1 MKVQEYI
8 ESISS
13 KITDT
18 ELQSR
23 IREELEDHW
32 EDYCENQSMPDAP
45 EDVFGNE
52 TLLTYQTN
60 AVASPGMFGKD
71 IVLSVVC
78 GVFTLVLFVMLS
90 SFLTLDLANASLT
103 DKFFTVIAGIVGVT
117 FWSGVAW
124 YIYLALHRHLMIR
137 YGQSI
142 RRTFL
147 LAVAFALP
155 FVFLGIESVLLSSI
169 NVLIADSP
177 FSATWQLASSV
188 LVLVM
193 LFGLFFLAGRLV
205 SRRITDVDRI
215 LSRLRRGVP
224 LLISAAVIAGA
235 TILVTASDA
244 PGGHREVLALV
255 GTPFTL
261 PLLISYL
268 FWGFGTNIMGFLF
281 HAVGIPLIFAFWT
294 TTVFALCL
302 GVILPLARLAL
313 RKPVPLALQF
323 AASIL
328 APLAVILP
336 MVPQDVPQVTW
347 NIPLVWTWEM
357 LERKQLNITY
367 PWAASLMR
375 RNDGINVDYA
385 AYLVDKKITV
395 MQGGGVSYV
404 ITPKGITTIE
414 TSPDLEAATKGDGG
428 AYAEIPIGFTCDGK
442 LLEEFSD
449 THNGSTGLLGMFGI
463 QCGTLAYKG
472 IEIATISYGSLID
485 LDVSDDG
492 LLAVSINMGS
502 YDPTYVYVVSIPGV
516 IAQ

>member
-1 MKVQEYI
+1 MKLREYI
-8 ESISS
+8 ESVSS
-13 KITDT
+13 KIIDT

-32 EDYCENQSMPDAP
+32 EDYCENQSMTDAP
-45 EDVFGNE
+45 EHVFGSE

-60 AVASPGMFGKD
+60 AVATPGMFGKD

-90 SFLTLDLANASLT
+90 SFLTLDLANGSIT
-103 DKFFTVIAGIVGVT
+103 DKFFTVIAGIIGIT
-117 FWSGVAW
+117 FWSGIAW
-124 YIYLALHRHLMIR
+124 YIYLALHRHLVIR

-155 FVFLGIESVLLSSI
+155 FVFMGMESLLSSI
-169 NVLIADSP
+169 NALIADVP
-177 FSATWQLASSV
+177 FSVVWQFVSSLFV
-188 LVLVM
+188 LGI
-193 LFGLFFLAGRLV
+193 LFGTFFHAGRLV
-205 SRRITDVDRI
+205 TRRIADVDRI
-215 LSRLRRGVP
+215 LSRLRRSIP
-224 LLISAAVIAGA
+224 LIVAAAVIAGA
-235 TILVTASDA
+235 TILITAGDA
-244 PGGHREVLALV
+244 LGGNREVLAIV

-268 FWGFGTNIMGFLF
+268 FWGLGTNIVGFLF

-313 RKPVPLALQF
+313 RKPVPLVLQF

-347 NIPLVWTWEM
+347 EVPVVWNWDM

-375 RNDGINVDYA
+375 RDEGVNISYFASIDNGMIV
-385 AYLVDKKITV
+385 VS
-395 MQGGGVSYV
+395 QGGGKTYRVTKDDMRQIGV
-404 ITPKGITTIE
+404 T
-414 TSPDLEAATKGDGG
+414 PDLKSMDYDNDYYDELPVGFSCNG
-428 AYAEIPIGFTCDGK
+428 AP
-442 LLEEFSD
+442 LEEFAD
-449 THNGSTGLLGMFGI
+449 THGGSTSPLGMFGMT
-463 QCGTLAYKG
+463 CGDLAYYG
-472 IEIATISYGSLID
+472 TTIATITHGGLID

-502 YDPTYVYVVSIPGV
+502 YDPTYVYVISILG
-516 IAQ
+516 ITAQ